1 MTTQTATPATDAL
14 FNAYADDQVRIRAR
28 ILVKQS
34 SLPPHAQEDIRQDMY
49 LQLAR
54 AQRRFDPQKGAP
66 NTFISRVL
74 DRFCMHFVRKEGTK
88 MRTRIPTQP
97 CSDIG
102 EDFDLDNRTVGEG
115 MLADAVRAEWQQQ
128 VRAVIADLP
137 PELQEL
143 CEALISGRDRTAMA
157 EQLGIARSSLYRRLA
172 RLREV
177 FRLAKIGAF
186 PESDGTDS
194 AMPQK

>member
-1 MTTQTATPATDAL
+1 MTTQTAPLDASCL
-14 FNAYADDQVRIRAR
+14 FDDYAHDQIRIRAR

-34 SLPPHAQEDIRQDMY
+34 SLPPHAQEDVQQDMY
-49 LQLAR
+49 LELVK
-54 AQRRFDPQKGAP
+54 AQKRFDPARGAP

-74 DRFCMHFVRKEGTK
+74 DRFCKHFVRREGTK
-88 MRTRIPTQP
+88 MRTRIPEQP

-102 EDFDLDNRTVGEG
+102 EEFDLDNRTVGEG

-128 VRAVIADLP
+128 VRAVIAELP
-137 PELQEL
+137 PELQQL
-143 CEALISGRDRTAMA
+143 CETLVSRRDKTAMA
-157 EQLGIARSSLYRRLA
+157 EQLGIARSSLYRRIA
-172 RLREV
+172 KLREV